1 MRFIGGGEFSDR
13 SFQNMADN
21 DELQELRNLDRAFFD
36 LAKVR
41 YREAILIRLL
51 IFIISLT
58 SIIYNFMTTISLLF
72 VLILSGYSEFLIWRS
87 NIWKSKADSLLGKLD
102 FMDSLSWSISRSEI
116 SDLVVGTPDKIEK
129 KLKIYNHFGDYFA
142 SVEPIGPK
150 RAIENIQ
157 ESAWWSKNLANQM
170 MYVCIFI
177 TIFMFLTSV
186 FLLIF
191 SIYTIKDFDSLYN
204 MARASISTI
213 MLIFSF
219 GFIPISIGY
228 YNFSKNSSDIEN
240 RAEQIIERNNIS
252 EIDAIKIIHSYQM
265 ARVKS
270 PLIPTCIW
278 KLKRNKLNQVWEKYR
293 KRN

>member
-1 MRFIGGGEFSDR
+1 
-13 SFQNMADN
+13 MADN
-21 DELQELRNLDRAFFD
+21 NGLQKLRNLDRAFFD

-41 YREAILIRLL
+41 YREALLIRLL
-51 IFIISLT
+51 IFIIGLT
-58 SIIYNFMTTISLLF
+58 SVISNFMTTISPLF
-72 VLILSGYSEFLIWRS
+72 ILILSGCSEFLIWKS

-102 FMDSLSWSISRSEI
+102 FMDSLGWSISRSEI

-142 SVEPIGPK
+142 SVAPTGPK

-157 ESAWWSKNLANQM
+157 ESAWWSKNLASQM
-170 MYVCIFI
+170 MHVCIF
-177 TIFMFLTSV
+177 TAIFIFLTSI

-204 MARASISTI
+204 MARASISII

-219 GFIPISIGY
+219 GFISISIGY

-278 KLKRNKLNQVWEKYR
+278 KLKRNKLNQVWEQYR
-293 KRN
+293 KKN